1 MKENN
6 PLSPHIQIYNW
17 HISSLISISH
27 RITGI
32 INIIL
37 ITLICLWTALL
48 LLGDINYE
56 LIQKF
61 FETFFGKF
69 LIMGTVWSFSFQI
82 LSEIRHLFWDLGLGF
97 ELKTSNITGLLVI
110 FGSFVLTI
118 LIFTLGSS
126 VILMPLMLWFLF
138 NLVSYYDKSY
148 DEVLL
153 FFTSQPTK
161 FLFSLFIIFAY
172 FYSSLSISEVFEDYI
187 ESEKLKYVANRLLYL
202 FAIIIP
208 ISTLLLLFKLSL

>member
-1 MKENN
+1 MKKFNFM
-6 PLSPHIQIYNW
+6 
-17 HISSLISISH
+17 
-27 RITGI
+27 
-32 INIIL
+32 INATKKWI
-37 ITLICLWTALL
+37 
-48 LLGDINYE
+48 
-56 LIQKF
+56 
-61 FETFFGKF
+61 F
-69 LIMGTVWSFSFQI
+69 LKI
-82 LSEIRHLFWDLGLGF
+82 
-97 ELKTSNITGLLVI
+97 
-110 FGSFVLTI
+110 
-118 LIFTLGSS
+118 SS